1 MVADDVA
8 AEEVE
13 AEAEAEAGAAGDEEE
28 GGGVKNSAKNSSD
41 AAAETAEIG
50 ARVCMDGT
58 GDVDTA
64 SSGATLLDVAVMR
77 DEVDFEEDE

>member
-1 MVADDVA
+1 MVAEDVA

-13 AEAEAEAGAAGDEEE
+13 AAVAAGDEEE

-50 ARVCMDGT
+50 ARVCMDST
-58 GDVDTA
+58 GEVDTVP
-64 SSGATLLDVAVMR
+64 SGATLLNVAVMR
-77 DEVDFEEDE
+77 DEVD